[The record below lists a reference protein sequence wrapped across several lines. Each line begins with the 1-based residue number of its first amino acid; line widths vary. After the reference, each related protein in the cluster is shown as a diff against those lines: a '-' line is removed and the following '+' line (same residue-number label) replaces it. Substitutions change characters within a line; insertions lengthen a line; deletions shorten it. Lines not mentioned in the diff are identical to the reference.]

1 VGTIEET
8 RKLVQDFLPPEL
20 REIKARIEA
29 LEGTTKTRF
38 DAIQVQ
44 FDAVQVQFGALE
56 DTMKSRFDAVQVQFA
71 ALEDMMKSRFDAQD
85 KVIAAQSAMMAAQH
99 AAVMNALTNLTNYAA
114 LAERLTKLESER
126 GPQAH

>member
-8 RKLVQDFLPPEL
+8 RKLIQDFLAPEL
-20 REIKARIEA
+20 REIKARLDA

-44 FDAVQVQFGALE
+44 FDAVQVQF
-56 DTMKSRFDAVQVQFA
+56 A
-71 ALEDMMKSRFDAQD
+71 ALEDMMKSRFDAVD

-126 GPQAH
+126 GQQAH